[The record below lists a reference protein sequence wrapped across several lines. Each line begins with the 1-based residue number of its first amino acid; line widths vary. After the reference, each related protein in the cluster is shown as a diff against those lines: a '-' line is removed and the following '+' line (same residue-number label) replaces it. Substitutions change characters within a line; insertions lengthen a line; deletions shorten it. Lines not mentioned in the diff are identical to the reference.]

1 MQKSIC
7 APKKGKNVNRLVCLT
22 GQKLELKDIP
32 REVPWKSQ
40 ELWAGTLNGYIRG
53 LRQETQIELPQGLK
67 QSFVLLYSLRLDLY
81 DPNG

>member
-7 APKKGKNVNRLVCLT
+7 APEKGRNVSCLICLT

-40 ELWAGTLNGYIRG
+40 ELWAGTLNGYIIG
-53 LRQETQIELPQGLK
+53 LRQETQIELP
-67 QSFVLLYSLRLDLY
+67 LRIKAKFCITVFPKIRLI
-81 DPNG
+81 